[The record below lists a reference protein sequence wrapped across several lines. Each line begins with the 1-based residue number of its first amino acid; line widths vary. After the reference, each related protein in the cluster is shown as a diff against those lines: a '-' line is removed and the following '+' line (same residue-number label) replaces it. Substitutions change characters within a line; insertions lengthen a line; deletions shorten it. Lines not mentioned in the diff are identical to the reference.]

1 MSEKQTE
8 EQRLADSLSEI
19 DYCFASPDDCAD
31 AAAELRRLDEVNSD
45 LVDAL
50 SELMLDVMVIQKE
63 MREASE
69 RDPWWNGRAEI
80 IQHRVDDAKAAI
92 TKAESAK

>member
-8 EQRLADSLSEI
+8 AQRLAELLE
-19 DYCFASPDDCAD
+19 ASGILEAAD
-31 AAAELRRLDEVNSD
+31 ELRRLDAVNSD

-50 SELMLDVMVIQKE
+50 SELMLDVMVIKKE

-92 TKAESAK
+92 AKAENAK